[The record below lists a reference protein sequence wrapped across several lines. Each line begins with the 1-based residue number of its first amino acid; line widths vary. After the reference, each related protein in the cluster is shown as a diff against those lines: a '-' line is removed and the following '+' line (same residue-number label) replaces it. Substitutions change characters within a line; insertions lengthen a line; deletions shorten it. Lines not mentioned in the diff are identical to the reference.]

1 MAMLNFSGLG
11 APEGTLRLQHALFP
25 RLQHQ
30 HALTPHAHQP
40 HHRLLF
46 SPFCASKDDFLTLSG
61 GADVFLDNLFYNAG
75 TTGSDVLFAGL
86 PVLTS
91 YVLEP
96 ASPSSSRVV
105 FRAGLVSCCAHLM
118 LCSCQLVSARVS
130 SSPSPCPFLSHLTTF
145 LLFLSHFLREA

>member
-46 SPFCASKDDFLTLSG
+46 SPFCASKHDFLTLSG

-96 ASPSSSRVV
+96 ASPSSPRVV
-105 FRAGLVSCCAHLM
+105 FRAGLVSAGLVSCRAHLV
-118 LCSCQLVSARVS
+118 LSSCQLVSARLLPPAPFSLTSLPFS
-130 SSPSPCPFLSHLTTF
+130 SFSLTF
-145 LLFLSHFLREA
+145 